1 MSKLDFKLLEFNKR
15 RLQRGKEALRVEVLE
30 DNECL
35 GWLWMS
41 TENLKANIK
50 ENGAHPELLR
60 GLECYRQRCL
70 VEQVSEQV

>member
-1 MSKLDFKLLEFNKR
+1 MAELDFKLLEFNKC

-30 DNECL
+30 DSECL

-41 TENLKANIK
+41 IKDLKANIK

-70 VEQVSEQV
+70 VEQVSEKV